1 MMKINKFQI
10 FLEAIQALTSEQ
22 QQSAIIEEFFD
33 DILTVFTVC
42 MEFVKIFSCMIN
54 YDAKTI
60 IGKARRKAEVLAE
73 KLGASNSLLTAEHS
87 ARNTIAG
94 NISVNKLCDRR
105 HGDLSSDSKNCTK
118 SISDSSCKSDSSM
131 RSLKTFDSST
141 SIHLHRKDDHRRDRD
156 SNIDVVGMAI
166 NSSSS
171 NNTQAPGLNSS
182 TNINAHTNIS
192 AILSPSST
200 MSEEN
205 ILHLLELSLSVAL
218 LYCDIALS
226 ITYTNLRE
234 KQSGGD
240 GARAKT
246 VEDKKISRQD

>member
-1 MMKINKFQI
+1 MKINKFQI

-118 SISDSSCKSDSSM
+118 SISDSSCQMFSNFSYYCHFYSYYQLLIWYSFCCLMIDPHV
-131 RSLKTFDSST
+131 FD
-141 SIHLHRKDDHRRDRD
+141 HK
-156 SNIDVVGMAI
+156 V
-166 NSSSS
+166 
-171 NNTQAPGLNSS
+171 
-182 TNINAHTNIS
+182 
-192 AILSPSST
+192 
-200 MSEEN
+200 
-205 ILHLLELSLSVAL
+205 
-218 LYCDIALS
+218 C
-226 ITYTNLRE
+226 
-234 KQSGGD
+234 
-240 GARAKT
+240 
-246 VEDKKISRQD
+246 